1 MNHKVMTICAVAREV
16 CVAAWAKVTNAQNE
30 HSDSLL
36 GSFGHQA
43 TETLKTNIL
52 RASWGHL
59 ATRPR
64 KRSKRAFWEPPGA
77 I

>member
-43 TETLKTNIL
+43 ARLKVPLWDLRVSLSWFRVPLTPLVTKTLCFV
-52 RASWGHL
+52 RF
-59 ATRPR
+59 P
-64 KRSKRAFWEPPGA
+64 
-77 I
+77 

>member
-43 TETLKTNIL
+43 TAQNEHSESLL
-52 RASWGHL
+52 G
-59 ATRPR
+59 P
-64 KRSKRAFWEPPGA
+64 FGD
-77 I
+77 